1 MEVLEECVSDVAMN
15 EAEQFH
21 IAYWRF
27 IGARLT
33 NGTEG
38 GDGMIAGTK
47 RAQEVC
53 GKISR
58 SHKERLKNE
67 EARAV
72 LVTRAKAMG
81 VSRRG
86 AKHTTNTIEKMSIA
100 HSHPRE
106 AWSAENRIKI
116 SRGKGGR
123 PVIDENG
130 IRYET
135 QKEAARQLGI
145 GQSDVHKVVHGK
157 RKTAKGHTL
166 RFI

>member
-1 MEVLEECVSDVAMN
+1 MEVLEECASDAEMN

-47 RAQEVC
+47 RSQEVC
-53 GKISR
+53 DRISR
-58 SHKERLKNE
+58 SQKERLKNKE
-67 EARAV
+67 VREAHVARIKAV
-72 LVTRAKAMG
+72 A

-86 AKHTTNTIEKMSIA
+86 TKLTANTIEKMSIA
-100 HSHPRE
+100 HSHPRGP
-106 AWSAENRIKI
+106 WSAENRIRI
-116 SRGKGGR
+116 SRSKGGR

-130 IRYET
+130 VRYET
-135 QKEAARQLGI
+135 QKEAAQQLGI
-145 GQSDVHKVVHGK
+145 YASEVHAVVHGK